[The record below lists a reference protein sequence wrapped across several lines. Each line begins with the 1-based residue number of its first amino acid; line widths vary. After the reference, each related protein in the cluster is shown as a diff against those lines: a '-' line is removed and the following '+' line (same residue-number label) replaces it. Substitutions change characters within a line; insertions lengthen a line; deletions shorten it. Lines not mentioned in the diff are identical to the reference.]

1 VDNTGSGTAF
11 SVVQPYITMNHI
23 IRAA

>member
-11 SVVQPYITMNHI
+11 SVVNPYITMNHI